1 MNLKPVSLSTKPP
14 FKRRRLLGSTTPS
27 VSPTTAPPK
36 VLSITTGVKGIS
48 PICTSCH
55 RAFNLAPGVAGI
67 IQCAVCLSTTCTVC
81 SRTCTHGVASHPPT
95 PSLTWS
101 PTPSPPLMPSPR
113 RSVLALNSPNT
124 NTSLRPAD
132 QLQLTP
138 APLSVPGKR
147 RKTVDEDGDEPDL
160 CHLRDLKGVLTGEG
174 GIDEQEQDRPQ
185 DELGLGCGRLVCRR
199 CCYEDIPANTTTCVE
214 CYGSRTNHSQGN

>member
-1 MNLKPVSLSTKPP
+1 MSFSAKPP
-14 FKRRRLLGSTTPS
+14 FKRRRLLGSATPS
-27 VSPTTAPPK
+27 VSPATVPPK
-36 VLSITTGVKGIS
+36 VHAIATGVKGIS

-55 RAFNLAPGVAGI
+55 RASNLAPGTAGI
-67 IQCAVCLSTTCTVC
+67 IQCAVCASTTCTVC
-81 SRTCTHGVASHPPT
+81 SRTCTHGVTSQPPT

-101 PTPSPPLMPSPR
+101 PTPSPPLAPSPR

-124 NTSLRPAD
+124 NTSFRPAD

-138 APLSVPGKR
+138 SQLSVPGKR

-160 CHLRDLKGVLTGEG
+160 SHLGHLKDILLGEG
-174 GIDEQEQDRPQ
+174 GIGEQEQEQDRPQ

-214 CYGSRTNHSQGN
+214 CYVSRT